1 MAMERTHNDSFS
13 FEIVEHL
20 ALISS
25 KNDGWSKELNLVSWN
40 GQQPPKFDI
49 REWSPDHTKMGKGV
63 TMYDNEMKK
72 ACQAYMKFCNARTV
86 SEGRNNRNAA
96 AEAGLR
102 AGEEA
107 ARAQEAA
114 HAHEEAVDASRSAYT
129 HEEAADVSGSAYT
142 HEEAADARGST
153 YTHEEAAN
161 ASGISR
167 ADENADSQEGIVR
180 VPEETASA
188 HGEAEFAQSET
199 ENIPDGGT
207 HAQDMAELND
217 APF

>member
-114 HAHEEAVDASRSAYT
+114 HAHEEAA
-129 HEEAADVSGSAYT
+129 HADGSAYT
-142 HEEAADARGST
+142 HEEAA
-153 YTHEEAAN
+153 H
-161 ASGISR
+161 
-167 ADENADSQEGIVR
+167 ADGAADSQEGIVR
-180 VPEETASA
+180 VPEGTASGQ
-188 HGEAEFAQSET
+188 GEAELAQNET
-199 ENIPDGGT
+199 VNVPDEGT
-207 HAQDMAELND
+207 RAQDMAELSD

>member
-114 HAHEEAVDASRSAYT
+114 HAHEEGA
-129 HEEAADVSGSAYT
+129 HADGSAYT
-142 HEEAADARGST
+142 HEEAAR
-153 YTHEEAAN
+153 AN
-161 ASGISR
+161 DISR
-167 ADENADSQEGIVR
+167 TDENADSPEGIVR
-180 VPEETASA
+180 VPEGIVRVPEGAA
-188 HGEAEFAQSET
+188 QAQGEAELAQNET
-199 ENIPDGGT
+199 VNVPDEDAR
-207 HAQDMAELND
+207 AQDTAELSD

>member
-1 MAMERTHNDSFS
+1 MERTHNDSFS

-114 HAHEEAVDASRSAYT
+114 HAHEESAHADGSAYT
-129 HEEAADVSGSAYT
+129 HEEGVDASGSAYT
-142 HEEAADARGST
+142 HEEAVD
-153 YTHEEAAN
+153 

-167 ADENADSQEGIVR
+167 ADENVDLQEGIVR
-180 VPEETASA
+180 VPEGTASA
-188 HGEAEFAQSET
+188 QGEDEFAQSET
-199 ENIPDGGT
+199 VNVPDGGAR
-207 HAQDMAELND
+207 AQDTAELSE

>member
-107 ARAQEAA
+107 A
-114 HAHEEAVDASRSAYT
+114 HAHEEA
-129 HEEAADVSGSAYT
+129 
-142 HEEAADARGST
+142 AR
-153 YTHEEAAN
+153 A
-161 ASGISR
+161 
-167 ADENADSQEGIVR
+167 Q
-180 VPEETASA
+180 
-188 HGEAEFAQSET
+188 GEDEFAKSET
-199 ENIPDGGT
+199 VNVPDGGAR
-207 HAQDMAELND
+207 AQDTAELSE

>member
-114 HAHEEAVDASRSAYT
+114 HAHEEAAHADGSAYA
-129 HEEAADVSGSAYT
+129 HEEAA
-142 HEEAADARGST
+142 R
-153 YTHEEAAN
+153 AN
-161 ASGISR
+161 DISR
-167 ADENADSQEGIVR
+167 TDENADSQEGIVR
-180 VPEETASA
+180 VPEGTAPA
-188 HGEAEFAQSET
+188 QGEAEFAHN
-199 ENIPDGGT
+199 ENVNVPDEDAR
-207 HAQDMAELND
+207 AQDMAEVSD

>member
-107 ARAQEAA
+107 A
-114 HAHEEAVDASRSAYT
+114 HAHEEAARTDGSAYA
-129 HEEAADVSGSAYT
+129 HEEAAHADGSAYT
-142 HEEAADARGST
+142 HEEAAR
-153 YTHEEAAN
+153 AN
-161 ASGISR
+161 EISR
-167 ADENADSQEGIVR
+167 TDENADSPEGIVR
-180 VPEETASA
+180 VPEGIVRVPEGAA
-188 HGEAEFAQSET
+188 QAQGEAELAQSET
-199 ENIPDGGT
+199 VNVPDEDAR
-207 HAQDMAELND
+207 AQDMAELSD

>member
-107 ARAQEAA
+107 ALRAGEEAARAQEAA
-114 HAHEEAVDASRSAYT
+114 HAHEEAA
-129 HEEAADVSGSAYT
+129 H
-142 HEEAADARGST
+142 
-153 YTHEEAAN
+153 AN
-161 ASGISR
+161 EISHT
-167 ADENADSQEGIVR
+167 DENADSPEGIVR
-180 VPEETASA
+180 VPEETASTQ
-188 HGEAEFAQSET
+188 GEDEFAKSET
-199 ENIPDGGT
+199 VNVPDGGAR
-207 HAQDMAELND
+207 AQDTAELSE

>member
-1 MAMERTHNDSFS
+1 MLFTPDAINSYHIERSIVEMAMERTHNDSFS

-114 HAHEEAVDASRSAYT
+114 HAHEETA
-129 HEEAADVSGSAYT
+129 H
-142 HEEAADARGST
+142 
-153 YTHEEAAN
+153 AN
-161 ASGISR
+161 EISHT
-167 ADENADSQEGIVR
+167 DKNANSPEGIVR
-180 VPEETASA
+180 VPEDTASA
-188 HGEAEFAQSET
+188 QGEDEFTKSET
-199 ENIPDGGT
+199 VNVPDGGAR
-207 HAQDMAELND
+207 AQDTAELSE

>member
-107 ARAQEAA
+107 AHAQEAA
-114 HAHEEAVDASRSAYT
+114 HAHEEAARTDGSAFT
-129 HEEAADVSGSAYT
+129 HEESA
-142 HEEAADARGST
+142 G
-153 YTHEEAAN
+153 AN
-161 ASGISR
+161 GISHT
-167 ADENADSQEGIVR
+167 DENADSKEGIVR
-180 VPEETASA
+180 VPERTATA
-188 HGEAEFAQSET
+188 QGEAGLAQSET
-199 ENIPDGGT
+199 ENVPDGGAR
-207 HAQDMAELND
+207 AQDTAELSE